1 MQQLTLGALFRQHPW
16 KFRFV
21 TLPRETPDK
30 LKRYPGI
37 FKNVSHLLEIPWP
50 VSKTGGNSTLFCLD
64 HPWNFHILFFQYL
77 CTFYFFNSMSSTPLL
92 PPPPRIFFLKWPI
105 HAVTLKIFYHLYISS
120 FWWAF
125 NVLLW
130 KFDTSSR
137 KKMKIIKL

>member
-1 MQQLTLGALFRQHPW
+1 MQQLTLGTLFRQHPW

-21 TLPRETPDK
+21 TLPREIPDK

-77 CTFYFFNSMSSTPLL
+77 CTFYFFNSMSSPPL
-92 PPPPRIFFLKWPI
+92 PPPSPTPVFFFLNSPFTQL
-105 HAVTLKIFYHLYISS
+105 H
-120 FWWAF
+120 
-125 NVLLW
+125 W
-130 KFDTSSR
+130 KFFITYIFPVSDER
-137 KKMKIIKL
+137 LMFCCGNLILHQEKKWK